1 MPNNLPPKAPVLLRF
16 LPPYLLLPMTQRPI
30 PTKVQGQKHVVNGY
44 AQTWGREECH
54 PLVLPDG
61 MNECCSLCIKLD
73 DDRGWDLEDISVGF
87 TDLDASPK
95 NQEIMALSLF
105 IKRAEISRKHKKNK
119 SVLMLPPCTNNSIN
133 SKRSCSNIGEGC

>member
-1 MPNNLPPKAPVLLRF
+1 M
-16 LPPYLLLPMTQRPI
+16 
-30 PTKVQGQKHVVNGY
+30 
-44 AQTWGREECH
+44 
-54 PLVLPDG
+54 LPDSI
-61 MNECCSLCIKLD
+61 NEYCSLCIKLD

-105 IKRAEISRKHKKNK
+105 LKRAEISRKHKKNK